1 MRIYILGGNFMTKTQ
16 VCAITSGISSIAITG
31 IIGLVIV
38 GFKISN
44 KSLWVKK

>member
-1 MRIYILGGNFMTKTQ
+1 MTKTQ

-38 GFKISN
+38 GFKISKAN
-44 KSLWVKK
+44 SIVKK

>member
-1 MRIYILGGNFMTKTQ
+1 MTKTQ

-38 GFKISN
+38 INIPPAFD
-44 KSLWVKK
+44 VQV

>member
-1 MRIYILGGNFMTKTQ
+1 MTKTQ

-38 GFKISN
+38 GFKISKVN
-44 KSLWVKK
+44 SIVKK